1 MTSQYAASRTL
12 LALSLEGKAPK
23 IFRKCT
29 PGGLPIWSVAFTS
42 SLGLLA
48 FMGTSSSGTAGEIFN
63 WLYNLSASTGLIA
76 WVVSRRLAFPLVWRG
91 ADGQLCLPGHS
102 RILLAILLR
111 LQSPGYRQEGIPLRR
126 SSSTLL
132 DLVSARAL
140 T

>member
-1 MTSQYAASRTL
+1 MRLNHDVVSDFSSQYAASRTL

-29 PGGLPIWSVAFTS
+29 PGGLPIWAVAFTS

-76 WVVSRRLAFPLVWRG
+76 WVVSRR
-91 ADGQLCLPGHS
+91 
-102 RILLAILLR
+102 
-111 LQSPGYRQEGIPLRR
+111 Y
-126 SSSTLL
+126 SSQ
-132 DLVSARAL
+132 
-140 T
+140 